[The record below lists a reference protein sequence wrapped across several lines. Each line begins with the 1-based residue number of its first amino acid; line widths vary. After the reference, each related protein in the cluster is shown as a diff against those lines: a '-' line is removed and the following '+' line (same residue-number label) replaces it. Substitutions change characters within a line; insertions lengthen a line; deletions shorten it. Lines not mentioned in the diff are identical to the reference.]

1 MDSNQTNVILV
12 IIQILQHVQP
22 INIQIVVASYIGE
35 KVVVDQWKILK
46 NGGGTRFMHW

>member
-22 INIQIVVASYIGE
+22 INIQIVVAFYIGE
-35 KVVVDQWKILK
+35 KVVLDQ
-46 NGGGTRFMHW
+46 